1 MLLVAGEST
10 ELEMKISMNESF
22 LHKITSRGSS
32 SIIHI
37 LCSVDFLKVRSYN
50 TGQYMT
56 KAKKNRLVY
65 NIELSSLRR
74 NNFMAYGLRFLPCE
88 VVAPCYQHHYMCL
101 SSLINEQLASQP

>member
-1 MLLVAGEST
+1 MLLAAGEST

-56 KAKKNRLVY
+56 KAKKNKT
-65 NIELSSLRR
+65 
-74 NNFMAYGLRFLPCE
+74 G
-88 VVAPCYQHHYMCL
+88 
-101 SSLINEQLASQP
+101 